1 QATTIDLPD
10 NLGPIAVPAM
20 PVANQEELNGLL
32 QQLQQALRPV
42 IWVGGG
48 AVASVAAVTALA
60 DKGIP
65 VLSTTHARG
74 LLPDAHPRSL
84 RAFHNSPS
92 VKQLLEDADLV
103 LVVGSR

>member
-1 QATTIDLPD
+1 
-10 NLGPIAVPAM
+10 
-20 PVANQEELNGLL
+20 
-32 QQLQQALRPV
+32 

-103 LVVGSR
+103 LVVGSRLRSNETASYSTEFGRPLIQVDAHPGAHNRNYQV